1 MASTVDDPRMNNP
14 QSQSRQRLILGLV
27 GWIASALAAGA
38 IGGLA
43 SANAGT
49 FYGELIRPDWAPPA
63 WLFGPVWTGLYVM
76 MGVAAWLVWRAR
88 GFAGAKTA
96 LMLFVAQL
104 VANALWTWLFFVWRL
119 GSVAFAE
126 ILVLWV
132 LVATTTV
139 LFVRINKTAG
149 VLLGPYLLWV
159 SFAAALTYATWQLN
173 PDLLG

>member
-38 IGGLA
+38 VGGLA

-63 WLFGPVWTGLYVM
+63 WLFGPVWTGLYLM

-96 LMLFVAQL
+96 LMLFVGQL